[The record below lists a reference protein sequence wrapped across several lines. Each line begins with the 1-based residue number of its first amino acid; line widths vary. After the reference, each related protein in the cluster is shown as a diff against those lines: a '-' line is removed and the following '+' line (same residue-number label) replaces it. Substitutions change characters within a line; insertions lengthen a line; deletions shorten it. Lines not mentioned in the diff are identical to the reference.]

1 MPVDLLQSEV
11 EVPRFDIKYL
21 CAGIRQG
28 LSLYLWL
35 ALNSENCH
43 PSAKTKIVCQ
53 HTQLNKSHLKKM
65 KPF

>member
-28 LSLYLWL
+28 LFSVSLAGLEL
-35 ALNSENCH
+35 RELSPEC
-43 PSAKTKIVCQ
+43 
-53 HTQLNKSHLKKM
+53 
-65 KPF
+65 